1 MCRLFGMHAGRTP
14 ARATM
19 WLLTDPD
26 SLAQQS
32 RREADGTGIGV
43 FGPGGAPIVDKQPIA
58 AYEDKAFAT
67 EARELESRTFV
78 AHVRY
83 ASTGANTLVNTH
95 PFEQDGR
102 LLAHNGVLQGLDV
115 LEARLRELGVM
126 GLVRGQT
133 DSERMFA
140 LITAE
145 ARRNGGD
152 VGAAI
157 VTALTWIIENI
168 PLYAANIVLTTPSE
182 LWAVRYPD
190 THPLYVLE
198 RPSREGG
205 DQNAPHPARLEA
217 RTRRISV
224 RSDTL
229 AERGSVIVATEPM
242 DSDPGWRQMGAG
254 EVAHVGE
261 DLHVHSSAPLPPRP
275 AHPLSLKDLEPR
287 AASSQQSSAARG

>member
-1 MCRLFGMHAGRTP
+1 MCRLFGMHAGRAP
-14 ARATM
+14 AHATM

-43 FGPGGAPIVDKQPIA
+43 FSPDGSPIVDKQPIA
-58 AYEDKAFAT
+58 AYQDKAFAV

-102 LLAHNGVLQGLDV
+102 LLAHNGVLERLDR
-115 LEARLRELGVM
+115 LEARLRDLGVVD
-126 GLVRGQT
+126 LVHGET

-152 VGAAI
+152 VGAA
-157 VTALTWIIENI
+157 VVSALTWIIENL
-168 PLYAANIVLTTPSE
+168 PLYAANIVLTTDTG
-182 LWAVRYPD
+182 LWALRYPE
-190 THPLYVLE
+190 THPLYVLV
-198 RPSREGG
+198 RAQGG
-205 DQNAPHPARLEA
+205 GEPRLEA

-224 RSDTL
+224 RSDAT
-229 AERGSVIVATEPM
+229 AGRGPVIVATEPM
-242 DSDPGWRQMGAG
+242 DSDPRWRLMGAG
-254 EVAHVGE
+254 ELLHVGE
-261 DLHVHSSAPLPPRP
+261 DLHVHSSAPLPPQP
-275 AHPLSLKDLEPR
+275 AHPLSLRDLAPR
-287 AASSQQSSAARG
+287 AASSQQPKAARP